1 MIRNILI
8 CTTQV
13 PFTTGGAEAHVTG
26 LQKALRG
33 AGYNA
38 EIIALPFRWYPP
50 VEIMRSTLMWRLL
63 NVSESNG
70 KPIDLVVA
78 MKFPAYTIA
87 HSRKVLWVI
96 HQHRSAYNL
105 WGTQFDDLSNYPEGA
120 QVRDFIH
127 RCDRKFLPEAKKI
140 FANSVTVAERL
151 KRFNGIDSDPLYHP
165 PPRAESLQARELGD
179 FIFYPSR
186 LEPQKR
192 QELLIEAMR
201 HVYSPVRC
209 IFAGGSSD
217 REHYESLIKR
227 HQVAGRIELLDFV
240 DEQTMIRLY
249 ADALGVCYLPFDE
262 DYGYVTLEAMI
273 SGRPVIVTTDSGG
286 PTEFVEDQVTGF
298 VVESDPKQIA
308 AAIDRLHS
316 DRVRART
323 MGRRG
328 QEKIKEM
335 NLSWSNVVEKLITA
349 AS

>member
-13 PFTTGGAEAHVTG
+13 PFTTGGAEAHVAG
-26 LQKALRG
+26 LKQALET

-38 EIIALPFRWYPP
+38 EIVALPFRWYPP

-63 NVSESNG
+63 NVAESNG
-70 KPIDLVVA
+70 KPVDLVIG

-87 HSRKVLWVI
+87 HSRKVLWII

-105 WGTQFDDLSNYPEGA
+105 WGTQFDDLSNYPEGV

-127 RCDRKFLPEAKKI
+127 RCDRKFLPEAKKV
-140 FANSVTVAERL
+140 FANSATVAGRL
-151 KRFNGIDSDPLYHP
+151 KRFNAIDSEPLYHP
-165 PPRAESLQARELGD
+165 PPRADSLQAHELGD

-201 HVYSPVRC
+201 YVASPVRC
-209 IFAGGSSD
+209 IFAGSSSD
-217 REHYESLIKR
+217 CAAYESLIKR
-227 HQVAGRIELLDFV
+227 HDVASRIELLDFV
-240 DEQTMIRLY
+240 DEQTMIELY
-249 ADALGVCYLPFDE
+249 AGALGVCYLPFDE

-273 SGRPVIVTTDSGG
+273 SARPVIVTTDSGG
-286 PTEFVEDQVTGF
+286 PTEFVEDQINGF
-298 VVESDPKQIA
+298 VVEPDPKQIA
-308 AAIDRLHS
+308 AAIDRLHN
-316 DRVRART
+316 DRARSRT

-328 QEKIKEM
+328 QEKVKGM
-335 NLSWSNVVEKLITA
+335 NLSWSNVVETLITA